1 MVQSLV
7 HKMNFD
13 KGEAVNAGQIFCGDC
28 AHGLIFTQ
36 RREVRKELF
45 IPSAYLTESSALI
58 DHSGFQ
64 YVSFDSIVC
73 LICVHTKN
81 YTARTA
87 SMNAFTFA

>member
-36 RREVRKELF
+36 RREASKENL
-45 IPSAYLTESSALI
+45 L
-58 DHSGFQ
+58 
-64 YVSFDSIVC
+64 
-73 LICVHTKN
+73 
-81 YTARTA
+81 
-87 SMNAFTFA
+87 